1 MTSKPIAGRPMCPSA
16 AVARN
21 DEGQVHLSHLL
32 ALAVHVPVLLRIS
45 EMLFTTSKFCAGVFS
60 KIFHRTVPVQIEGNW
75 IAA

>member
-1 MTSKPIAGRPMCPSA
+1 MCPSA

-45 EMLFTTSKFCAGVFS
+45 EMLFTTQFCAGVFS
-60 KIFHRTVPVQIEGNW
+60 RISTGLCQCRWK
-75 IAA
+75 AA